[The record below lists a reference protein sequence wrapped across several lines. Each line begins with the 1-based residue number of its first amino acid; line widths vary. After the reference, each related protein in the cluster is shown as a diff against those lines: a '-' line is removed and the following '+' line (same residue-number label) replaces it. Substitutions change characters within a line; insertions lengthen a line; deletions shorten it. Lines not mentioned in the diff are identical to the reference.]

1 MRIAAYVRVST
12 TNQVQAQTIEQQLER
27 VREYIRSQGW
37 LLSEEGIFRDDGFSG
52 AVLDRPG
59 LDSLRDHV
67 RAREFDLVIV
77 TAPDRLARNY
87 VHQMVLI
94 DELARGGCKVEF
106 TERPMSEDPHDQL
119 LLQIR
124 GAVAEYERTLI
135 TERMRRGRQAKIRA
149 GVMLP
154 WTKRPYG
161 FQLHPDR
168 PRDASGIRVEPAEA
182 AIVAEIFA
190 AYARDGASLL
200 SVINHLYEL
209 GIPSPLGRPKW
220 TLGTLRGLLTNPI
233 YVGKVY
239 AGRWRYR
246 PPRIRRSA
254 TRPMGRRHVS
264 SDVTP
269 PESWTLVATIPA
281 IVSQEQ
287 FDLVQSKLAQNQT
300 FARRNNKTHQ
310 YLLRALVSCGQCG
323 YASIARKNGR
333 YGYYV
338 CSSKDK
344 GTGAEHC
351 PSRHIPAQQLDELVW
366 QDLRD
371 VLLHPESLEPALQRA
386 HGGHWLPQEL
396 QARREN
402 LRKARTAIG
411 QQISRLTD
419 AYLHEVIP
427 LAEYERRRHELEDK
441 DQSIAKQE
449 TQLDREAANH
459 IALAAPCASL
469 EDFCQRSQVGLDN
482 ATFEQRRRLVELL
495 IDRVIVNDEEV
506 EIHYVIPTTPASEAV
521 RFCHLRIAYFNR
533 KDLIRQR
540 DRQSTQQVWENTG
553 FCSPAAEIWLGVHRH
568 QTHLAHVSLRR
579 FAIDAQLFGYFA

>member
-1 MRIAAYVRVST
+1 MRVAAYVRVST

-27 VREYIRSQGW
+27 VKAYIQSQGW
-37 LLSEEGIFRDDGFSG
+37 QLSEEGIFRDDGYSG

-59 LDSLRDHV
+59 LDSLRDRV

-94 DELARGGCKVEF
+94 DELARGGCKIGF

-149 GVMLP
+149 GLLLP

-168 PRDASGIRVEPAEA
+168 PRDPAGIQVDPTEA

-190 AYARDGASLL
+190 GYACDGASLM
-200 SVINHLYEL
+200 SIRDHLYSL
-209 GIPSPLGRPKW
+209 GIPSPLGRSKW
-220 TLGTLRGLLTNPI
+220 TLGTLRGILTNPI
-233 YVGKVY
+233 YIGKVY
-239 AGRWRYR
+239 AGRWHYR

-254 TRPMGRRHVS
+254 TRPLGRHHVS

-269 PESWTLVATIPA
+269 SDNWTLVTTIPA

-287 FDLVQSKLAQNQT
+287 FDLVQRKLAQNQT

-310 YLLRALVSCGQCG
+310 YLLRALVSCGKCG

-338 CSSKDK
+338 CSSKHK
-344 GTGAEHC
+344 SMGAEHC
-351 PSRHIPAQQLDELVW
+351 LSRHIPAQQLDDVVW
-366 QDLRD
+366 QDLCN
-371 VLLHPESLEPALQRA
+371 VLMHPESLGHALQRA

-402 LRKARTAIG
+402 LRKARTAIS
-411 QQISRLTD
+411 QQIGRLTD

-427 LAEYERRRHELEDK
+427 LAEYERRRRELEDK

-449 TQLDREAANH
+449 TQLDREAANQT
-459 IALAAPCASL
+459 ALAVPCVGL
-469 EDFCQRSQVGLDN
+469 EEFCKRIQAGLDN

-506 EIHYVIPTTPASEAV
+506 EIHYVIPTIPASEAV
-521 RFCHLRIAYFNR
+521 RFCHLRIAYFAHPH
-533 KDLIRQR
+533 LIGMIHNGPVAHQVGIPPKAVGRIR
-540 DRQSTQQVWENTG
+540 CQQVPTR
-553 FCSPAAEIWLGVHRH
+553 L
-568 QTHLAHVSLRR
+568 LR
-579 FAIDAQLFGYFA
+579 